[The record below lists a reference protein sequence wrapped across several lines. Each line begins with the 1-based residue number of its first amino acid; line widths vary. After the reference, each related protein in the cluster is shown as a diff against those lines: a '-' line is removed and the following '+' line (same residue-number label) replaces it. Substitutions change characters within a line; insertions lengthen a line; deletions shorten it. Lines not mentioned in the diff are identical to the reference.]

1 MDQRRSLLWL
11 AAHLAGLTHF
21 WPVASVVLAY
31 LTLVVGFST
40 YMEESDPVVDFA
52 TTALF
57 VAAPVVFVFGP
68 LCIAGIAHRFGL
80 HRTAVVYAVL
90 SGLMLVGTIIQFYWS
105 PL

>member
-1 MDQRRSLLWL
+1 MSKSSPAGPLTV
-11 AAHLAGLTHF
+11 AGLTLF

-40 YMEESDPVVDFA
+40 FGGEPDPAVDFA
-52 TTALF
+52 ATALF
-57 VAAPVVFVFGP
+57 VAALVVFVFGP

-90 SGLMLVGTIIQFYWS
+90 SGLLLVGTIVQFHWS